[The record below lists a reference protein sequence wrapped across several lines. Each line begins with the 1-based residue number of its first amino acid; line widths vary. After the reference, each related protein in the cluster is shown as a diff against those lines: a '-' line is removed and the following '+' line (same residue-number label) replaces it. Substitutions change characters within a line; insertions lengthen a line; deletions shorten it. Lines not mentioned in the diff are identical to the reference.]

1 MRVLHGTGSRENGD
15 ELVPFL
21 AFLVSLT
28 LMVLP
33 QSRKG
38 RKGSLQELRRIYRDM
53 GKIALL
59 FPGQGAQSV
68 GMSKPV
74 FDEFSGAKDLFDR
87 ASAVLGYDL
96 AKLCNDGPAEELDT
110 TIVSQPAIFTLSIA
124 ALELLKIKQPE
135 VVARCEAAAGL
146 SLGEYTALTFSGVFS
161 FEDGLRLVQ
170 KRGQSM
176 QDAAD
181 AMPGGMVSIIG
192 KELSEVEEIC
202 KKNRGKGVLQV
213 ANILCPGNIVVSG
226 SLEAC
231 ERVAEQASTER
242 FYAIPLAVAGAFH
255 TPLMKPADEVLAKAL
270 SETTM
275 SPPTLPVISNVDAE
289 AHSEPEAIRNI
300 LVRQILSPVLWEKS
314 IRKLLDE
321 GFDTFYE
328 VGPGRVLRGLMK
340 RIDRKVK
347 CEGVI

>member
-1 MRVLHGTGSRENGD
+1 
-15 ELVPFL
+15 
-21 AFLVSLT
+21 
-28 LMVLP
+28 
-33 QSRKG
+33 
-38 RKGSLQELRRIYRDM
+38 M

-68 GMSKPV
+68 GMTKPI
-74 FDEFSGAKDLFDR
+74 FDAFADLDRPGAKDLFDR

-96 AKLCNDGPAEELDT
+96 AKLCGEGPAEELDT
-110 TIVSQPAIFTLSIA
+110 TVVSQPAIFTLSIA
-124 ALELLKIKQPE
+124 ALELLKIKEPE
-135 VVARCEAAAGL
+135 VVVQCEAAAGL
-146 SLGEYTALTFSGVFS
+146 SLGEYTALTFAGVFS

-170 KRGQSM
+170 KRGQAM
-176 QDAAD
+176 QDASD
-181 AMPGGMVSIIG
+181 AVPSGMVSIIG
-192 KELSEVEEIC
+192 KELAEVEAIC
-202 KKNRGKGVLQV
+202 DKNRGNGVLQV

-231 ERVAEQASTER
+231 ERVAEQAAAER
-242 FYAIPLAVAGAFH
+242 FNAIPLAVAGAFH

-270 SETTM
+270 SETMM
-275 SPPTLPVISNVDAE
+275 SSPTLPVFSNVDAE
-289 AHSEPEAIRNI
+289 AHSEPEAIKSI

-347 CEGVI
+347 CEGVIES